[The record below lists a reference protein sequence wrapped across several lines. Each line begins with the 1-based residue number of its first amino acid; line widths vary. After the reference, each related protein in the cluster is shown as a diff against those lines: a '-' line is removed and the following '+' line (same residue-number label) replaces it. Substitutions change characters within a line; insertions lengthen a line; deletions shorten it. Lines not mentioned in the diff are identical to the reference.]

1 VIGLVEL
8 VELIELFRDMLGRS
22 WIRDV
27 SRAGFGVSLSVVYD
41 EGARRINKAAA

>member
-1 VIGLVEL
+1 VIGLV
-8 VELIELFRDMLGRS
+8 ELFRDMLGRS

-27 SRAGFGVSLSVVYD
+27 GRVGFGVSLSVVYD